1 MIGTVISRI
10 TQYFTVRVGERD
22 VLCRPRARLL
32 KEKVQILV
40 GDRVQVTD
48 LDAVQGTAT
57 ISELEPR
64 RNSLPRPAIANVDQ
78 VVLVFAA
85 REPLFD
91 PGMLDRFLVL
101 VSRHGLSPV
110 LVCNKTDL
118 EDPGVLADQLAP
130 YRALGIPLETVSAS
144 TGRLEGLPAL
154 LAGRI
159 SVFAGPSGVGKSS
172 LLNALSPGLSL
183 KAARVSERLERGRH
197 TTTHASLHEIAVA
210 EGLAMVA
217 DTPGYTHLSFD
228 DLAPEHLGEHF
239 PEMLVHLG
247 GCRFPDCLHRTEP
260 DCAVRSAAPVAPSR
274 WASYDRFVAELLE
287 AEERRSTQRI
297 RAEST
302 VKHRAGR
309 GGKSVRLVKLDAAVR
324 EDSRRV
330 SRQRLA
336 SMAIED
342 DTDEATDQVIE

>member
-1 MIGTVISRI
+1 MTGTVISRI
-10 TQYFTVRVGERD
+10 TQFFTVRVDERD
-22 VLCRPRARLL
+22 ILCRPRARLL

-40 GDRVQVTD
+40 GDRVQVSD
-48 LDAVQGTAT
+48 LDPVQGTAT
-57 ISELEPR
+57 IAELEPR
-64 RNSLPRPAIANVDQ
+64 RNALPRPAIANVDQ

-118 EDPGVLADQLAP
+118 EDPVVLAAHLAP

-144 TGRLEGLPAL
+144 TGRLAGLPAL
-154 LAGRI
+154 LSGRI

-197 TTTHASLHEIAVA
+197 TTTHASLHEIVLP

-228 DLAPEHLGEHF
+228 DLLPRELGAHF
-239 PEMLVHLG
+239 PEMVPHLG
-247 GCRFPDCLHRTEP
+247 GCRFPDCLHRSEP
-260 DCAVRSAAPVAPSR
+260 DCAVRQGSALAPSR
-274 WASYDRFVAELLE
+274 QSSYERFIGELLE
-287 AEERRSTQRI
+287 AEERRSSQSI
-297 RAEST
+297 REESA
-302 VKHRAGR
+302 VKHRVGR
-309 GGKSVRLVKLDAAVR
+309 GGKAVRLVKLDAAVR

-330 SRQRLA
+330 ARQRLA
-336 SMAIED
+336 SMAID
-342 DTDEATDQVIE
+342 DESDEAPDQVIE